1 MKSRLAFALCGMLI
15 HLFVSQS
22 FAARRDAVVKIVCT
36 HSDGYQL
43 SGSGVCVDKAG
54 VILTA
59 SHVVNTGSCRVF
71 FNDRDYPATP
81 VLIPS
86 KEGVAVLKV
95 DAKEKLPFLEV
106 AHSQPRVGDSVWVM
120 GFPQGE
126 WSSYQ
131 TSVTSDQLFF
141 ADDRSTQLIGV
152 FAPVLFG
159 TSGGPLVTKEWEVAG
174 IASVS
179 GKIPSQQLRFRRP
192 QDSVR
197 VSGTALDQTGG
208 MFLALRHVQ
217 EAYQAYR
224 STISIDQGTQTN
236 KPILYAFTTANC
248 PACLSFKQDDI
259 TGKFAAYDV
268 RVIEHGTSEWRTISA
283 EAEQATRQPIPNT
296 VPFFWVKGSRQ
307 IVQQQ
312 QYHAP
317 GLLQILA
324 DIIKGLGN
332 IIFNPES

>member
-1 MKSRLAFALCGMLI
+1 
-15 HLFVSQS
+15 
-22 FAARRDAVVKIVCT
+22 
-36 HSDGYQL
+36 
-43 SGSGVCVDKAG
+43 
-54 VILTA
+54 
-59 SHVVNTGSCRVF
+59 
-71 FNDRDYPATP
+71 
-81 VLIPS
+81 
-86 KEGVAVLKV
+86 
-95 DAKEKLPFLEV
+95 
-106 AHSQPRVGDSVWVM
+106 M

-152 FAPVLFG
+152 FAPVIFG

-179 GKIPSQQLRFRRP
+179 GKIPKQMRRFQRP
-192 QDSVR
+192 QDSVH
-197 VSGTALDQTGG
+197 VTGTALDQTGG

-217 EAYQAYR
+217 EAYQANR
-224 STISIDQGTQTN
+224 SAIFIDQATKAN

-248 PACLSFKQDDI
+248 QACLSFKQDSI
-259 TGKFAAYDV
+259 TGKFAAYNV
-268 RVIEHGTSEWRTISA
+268 RVIEYGTSEWKTTMAEFIRTV
-283 EAEQATRQPIPNT
+283 QQPIPYT

-324 DIIKGLGN
+324 DVIKGLGK
-332 IIFNPES
+332 IIFNPEAESAATNNQQHETLNQTEPPLINQADPKSQQEQPVSEIDWSQVKVIVLAAEQDVGVLRGR